1 MIRGA
6 VGLASAVLAL
16 ASCTIEDRSPD
27 GSRRDEEEIRSVVN
41 GYYRGLAQRDWPG
54 ARALFW
60 DSALVS
66 VGTAAGA
73 RSFPTPDAFGQHLAV
88 LPAGTA
94 ASPVRAVRIDAR
106 QEGDIA
112 GAWAETRGAAP
123 DGRQVPGPTDHFVLR
138 RMDGAW
144 RIITLTSAAVPLPE
158 PMAK

>member
-1 MIRGA
+1 MRTAARIAMTG
-6 VGLASAVLAL
+6 VLL

-27 GSRRDEEEIRSVVN
+27 GTRRDEEEIRAVVT
-41 GYYRGLAQRDWPG
+41 GYYRGLADRDWPG

-94 ASPVRAVRIDAR
+94 GSPVRAVRIDAR
-106 QEGDIA
+106 QEGDVA
-112 GAWAETRGAAP
+112 GAWAETRGSAP

-138 RMDGAW
+138 RMDGVW
-144 RIITLTSAAVPLPE
+144 RIITLTSAGAASRQQPKE
-158 PMAK
+158 